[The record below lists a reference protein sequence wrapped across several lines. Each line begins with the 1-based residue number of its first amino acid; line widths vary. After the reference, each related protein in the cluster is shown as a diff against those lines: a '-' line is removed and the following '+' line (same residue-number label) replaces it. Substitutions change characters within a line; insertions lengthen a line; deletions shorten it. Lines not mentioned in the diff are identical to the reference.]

1 MGFSHFKVPSLKTD
15 VKVAL
20 DQVKLHID
28 STFAT
33 LVQEMKELRQAL
45 DKERETTKRLSI
57 LAAPS
62 VAGDQASL
70 SPSTSPLQPPA
81 SAISLPAPTPLVV
94 GPSEDHL
101 KQIQEQH
108 EELENLRR
116 ELAITR
122 QSHAEHISESS
133 ATISSLKDEI
143 AQIKKV
149 TSTNPNS
156 NRGLVDRSKA
166 ELDTQCTETIKAVE
180 DITDIIDAARIDAY
194 KRFVTPSK
202 QQMAT
207 IQSDLQK
214 ARQLVEDFTSAVKV
228 ADPTWRGTWQ
238 TELHRV
244 MEEQKL
250 LHHQTKLCGDLKKDL
265 EDAESMLGNVQ
276 TFVEQRVAGTRT
288 ARIRVGADAEVEGGG
303 ISSLLMEIR
312 TKDSDPEQRLRAI
325 EAQQRAREK
334 ERANK
339 VDEFEAELKGFVG
352 GKRLKKTG
360 GAEEVDRLRGRKDEV
375 LRAQLTGSS
384 GVGAITPQIT
394 GQSAKAISPQG
405 TGASVATISGS
416 GSAPTTPAKV
426 EGKEKE
432 PEEML
437 VKSSSAASLASSTAA
452 AEGVSPGISSPAKG
466 QPQAETKEE
475 TDV

>member
-1 MGFSHFKVPSLKTD
+1 M
-15 VKVAL
+15 

-28 STFAT
+28 STFAV
-33 LVQEMKELRQAL
+33 LVQEMKELRRAL
-45 DKERETTKRLSI
+45 DKERETNKRLSV

-62 VAGDQASL
+62 LNGDTTLQ
-70 SPSTSPLQPPA
+70 SPSGSPLQPPA
-81 SAISLPAPTPLVV
+81 SGISLPAPTPLVV

-108 EELENLRR
+108 EELESLRR

-122 QSHAEHISESS
+122 QSHSEHISESS

-180 DITDIIDAARIDAY
+180 DITDVIDAARIDAY

-202 QQMAT
+202 QQLAT

-214 ARQLVEDFTSAVKV
+214 AHQLVDDFTSAVKI

-250 LHHQTKLCGDLKKDL
+250 LHHQIKLCGDLKKDL

-276 TFVEQRVAGTRT
+276 TFVEQRAAGTRT
-288 ARIRVGADAEVEGGG
+288 AKIRVGADAEVEGGG

-325 EAQQRAREK
+325 EAQQRARER

-384 GVGAITPQIT
+384 GAGAITPQTT
-394 GQSAKAISPQG
+394 GQSVKAISPQG
-405 TGASVATISGS
+405 TGASVATASGS
-416 GSAPTTPAKV
+416 GSAPVTPAKV
-426 EGKEKE
+426 EGKEKDK
-432 PEEML
+432 M
-437 VKSSSAASLASSTAA
+437 VKSSSAASLASPTAA
-452 AEGVSPGISSPAKG
+452 AEEVSLGVGPPKD
-466 QPQAETKEE
+466 QPQAESKEE
-475 TDV
+475 TDA